1 MVYVD
6 NMYLFPMGEF
16 GRMKM
21 SHMYADTSEELHVM
35 ADAIGVAR
43 KWCQH
48 PGTWREHYDIA
59 MSKRVLALKFGAV
72 ATTWRH
78 YGAFKRAVP

>member
-6 NMYLFPMGEF
+6 DMQAPF
-16 GRMKM
+16 GRMIM
-21 SHMYADTSEELHVM
+21 CHMYADTSDELHAM

-48 PGTWREHYDIA
+48 PGTWKEHYDIA
-59 MSKRVLALKFGAV
+59 KSKRAIAV
-72 ATTWRH
+72 AHGAIETTWRH
-78 YGAFKRAVP
+78 YGEFKRSVK